1 MSCAWLRSGEGV
13 DSVCGKEDCL
23 QSNGSPS
30 HCIYTCQVEMWEL
43 VKYFYFFTKKHL
55 FGDAQVKLWSS
66 LTLKTQPLPAS
77 DGGAKE
83 PMQQG
88 GIRTPLRANRAL
100 SGVTEPDGGRLL
112 PIPDAGWYNLI
123 NCCYLFEG
131 RARSTRKRS
140 GNEGNDNKKCGV
152 Y

>member
-1 MSCAWLRSGEGV
+1 MGHPLIAFIYAKWK
-13 DSVCGKEDCL
+13 CG
-23 QSNGSPS
+23 S
-30 HCIYTCQVEMWEL
+30 L
-43 VKYFYFFTKKHL
+43 VNIFIFSKKHL